1 MIKATVVGDER
12 INVALGNMP
21 GNVTQSVAARL
32 QKVLFTLEGNVK
44 SKKLSGQALHVRTNR
59 LRSSIHASDVMIT
72 GDNISG
78 TVGTNVAYAAYHEYG
93 FTGTENVR
101 EHLRKIKQS
110 AILHM
115 TGKRAGTINKA
126 ATSRLQG
133 PQQICTVKAH
143 TRKVNYPEHSFLR
156 SQMKEDADFI
166 KEQIALGAKEG
177 AKL

>member
-101 EHLRKIKQS
+101 EHLRKIKSS
-110 AILHM
+110 ATKMLLPNKNGELKKM
-115 TGKRAGTINKA
+115 TVHAD
-126 ATSRLQG
+126 
-133 PQQICTVKAH
+133 CVVKAH
-143 TRKVNYPEHSFLR
+143 SRKVNYPEHSFLR

-177 AKL
+177 VKL